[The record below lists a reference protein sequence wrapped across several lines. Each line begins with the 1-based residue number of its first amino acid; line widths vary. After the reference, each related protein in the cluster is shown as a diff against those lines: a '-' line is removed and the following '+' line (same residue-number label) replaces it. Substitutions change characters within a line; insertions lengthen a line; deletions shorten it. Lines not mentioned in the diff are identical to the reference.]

1 MPTVADAEL
10 DAGLA
15 RQLERLGD
23 RDVGGWK
30 VGLTSGAA
38 RDGMGPGFRPFGY
51 ILEERVFPSGKQLA
65 LADFA
70 SVGADSVR
78 MGADS
83 VRVSVENELCF
94 RLGEALPGDADRDA
108 VIAAIDC
115 VAPAF
120 EIGEAR
126 LPPGATAAERLADNL
141 GQYAVVVGPEVRR
154 PWAAFDFDAVVV
166 ALKRN
171 DAPVQTVAA
180 AGHIDDHF
188 ASIAALA
195 RQLARFGRRLATGDR
210 VITGSYT
217 RCRVAAAG
225 IYCGEFGPPFA
236 PVRVGFR

>member
-1 MPTVADAEL
+1 MPTVADADR

-51 ILEERVFPSGKQLA
+51 ILKERVFRSGKQFA

-70 SVGADSVR
+70 SVGAD
-78 MGADS
+78 A

-108 VIAAIDC
+108 AIAAVDC

-154 PWAAFDFDAVVV
+154 PWAAFDFDALVV

-171 DAPVQTVAA
+171 DALVQTVAA

-195 RQLARFGRRLATGDR
+195 RQLARFGRRLAAGDR

-217 RCRVAAAG
+217 RHRVAAAG

-236 PVRVGFR
+236 PVRVEFR

>member
-1 MPTVADAEL
+1 MPTVADADR

-51 ILEERVFPSGKQLA
+51 ILKERVFRSGKQFA

-70 SVGADSVR
+70 SVGADP
-78 MGADS
+78 

-94 RLGEALPGDADRDA
+94 RLGEALPGDAGRDA
-108 VIAAIDC
+108 TIAAVDC

-154 PWAAFDFDAVVV
+154 LWAAFDFDAQVV

-195 RQLARFGRRLATGDR
+195 RQLARFGRRLAAGDR

-217 RCRVAAAG
+217 RHRVAAAG

-236 PVRVGFR
+236 PVRVEFR

>member
-1 MPTVADAEL
+1 MPTVADADR

-51 ILEERVFPSGKQLA
+51 ILKERVFRSGKQLA

-70 SVGADSVR
+70 SAGAD
-78 MGADS
+78 A

-108 VIAAIDC
+108 AIAAVDC

-154 PWAAFDFDAVVV
+154 PWAAFDFDALVV

-171 DAPVQTVAA
+171 DALVQSVAA

-195 RQLARFGRRLATGDR
+195 RQLARFGRRLAAGDR

-217 RCRVAAAG
+217 RHRVAAAG

-236 PVRVGFR
+236 PVRVEFR

>member
-1 MPTVADAEL
+1 MPTVADADR

-51 ILEERVFPSGKQLA
+51 ILKERVFRSGKQLA

-70 SVGADSVR
+70 SVGAD
-78 MGADS
+78 A

-94 RLGEALPGDADRDA
+94 RLGEALPGDAGRDA
-108 VIAAIDC
+108 AIAAVNC

-141 GQYAVVVGPEVRR
+141 GQYAVVVGPEVPR
-154 PWAAFDFDAVVV
+154 PWAAFDFDALVV

-171 DAPVQTVAA
+171 DALVQTVAA

-195 RQLARFGRRLATGDR
+195 RQLARFGRRLAAGDR

-217 RCRVAAAG
+217 RYPVAAAG

-236 PVRVGFR
+236 PVRVEFR

>member
-1 MPTVADAEL
+1 MPTVADADR

-51 ILEERVFPSGKQLA
+51 ILEERVFRSGKRLA

-78 MGADS
+78 
-83 VRVSVENELCF
+83 VNVENELCF
-94 RLGEALPGDADRDA
+94 RLGEALPWDAGRDA
-108 VIAAIDC
+108 AIAAVDC

-154 PWAAFDFDAVVV
+154 PWAAFDFDALVV

-171 DAPVQTVAA
+171 DALVQTVAA

-195 RQLARFGRRLATGDR
+195 RQMARFGRRLAAGDR

-217 RCRVAAAG
+217 RHPVAAAG

-236 PVRVGFR
+236 PVRVEFR

>member
-1 MPTVADAEL
+1 MPTVADADR

-51 ILEERVFPSGKQLA
+51 ILKERVFRSGKQLA

-70 SVGADSVR
+70 SVGAD
-78 MGADS
+78 A

-108 VIAAIDC
+108 AIAAVDC

-154 PWAAFDFDAVVV
+154 PWAAFDFDALVV

-171 DAPVQTVAA
+171 DALVQSVAA

-195 RQLARFGRRLATGDR
+195 RQLARFGRRLAAGDR

-217 RCRVAAAG
+217 RHRVAAAG

-236 PVRVGFR
+236 PVRVEFR